1 MIQELNSIFEFSLS
15 FSEIIQNIVV
25 ALICGLIISFF
36 YRKTYQGPG
45 YLNSFVNSLVILSII
60 TAIVIMI
67 IGNNLARAF
76 GLVGAMSIIRFR
88 TAVKE
93 TQDIIFIFF
102 SLAIGMAAGVGLYTL
117 ALAGTLF
124 VGIVLMIL
132 SKTNVLTPSQKD
144 FLLQFSFNG
153 NGDSDEKQFLEK
165 LSKYC
170 KRIKLINVKSVG
182 DGEASEY
189 SYYIG
194 FKSKVSSTDF
204 LHDLKTV
211 KGLGKVNL
219 FFDEEYF

>member
-1 MIQELNSIFEFSLS
+1 MMQDLNSIFEFSLS
-15 FSEIIQNIVV
+15 FSEILQNVLV

-45 YLNSFVNSLVILSII
+45 YLNSFVNSLVVLSMI

-102 SLAIGMAAGVGLYTL
+102 SLAIGMSAGVGLHLL
-117 ALAGTLF
+117 AITGTLF

-132 SKTNVLTPSQKD
+132 SKSNILSPSQKD
-144 FLLQFSFNG
+144 FLLQFSFSG
-153 NGDSDEKQFLEK
+153 NGDSDEKRFLSVLE
-165 LSKYC
+165 KYC
-170 KRIKLINVKSVG
+170 KRVKLINVKSIG
-182 DGEASEY
+182 DGESSEY

-194 FKSKVSSTDF
+194 FKSKVSSTEF
-204 LHDLKTV
+204 LNELKTL
-211 KGLGKVNL
+211 KGLGQVNL

>member
-1 MIQELNSIFEFSLS
+1 MLQEINNLFDFTISFEQ
-15 FSEIIQNIVV
+15 IIQNLLM
-25 ALICGLIISFF
+25 AFLCGLIISVF

-45 YLNSFVNSLVILSII
+45 YLNSFVNSLVILSMI

-102 SLAIGMAAGVGLYTL
+102 ALAIGMAAGVGLHIL
-117 ALAGTLF
+117 ALTGTFF
-124 VGIVLMIL
+124 VGIISFVLT
-132 SKTNVLTPSQKD
+132 KTGLITPSQKD
-144 FLLQFSFNG
+144 FLLQFSFGG
-153 NGDSDEKQFLEK
+153 NGDSDEQLYLDVLNKH
-165 LSKYC
+165 C
-170 KRIKLINVKSVG
+170 KRIKLINVKSI
-182 DGEASEY
+182 GEGIATEY

-194 FKSKVSSTDF
+194 FKPKASSSEF
-204 LHDLKTV
+204 VNEFKSV
-211 KGLGKVNL
+211 KGVKQVNL